1 MSLGRD
7 SFIPAGLRG
16 SFRSPQT
23 TTCSQLMRA
32 APGSG
37 NFSASIYWAHVHVSG
52 FSTGWMKSLWGNW
65 RRYCQAET
73 SWVAQTTSGFDVPEG
88 WDIRS
93 TTRISWGYKL
103 NPLVQWKNIL
113 DEKIETTYVESTADQ
128 GLWAWIQIAPALP
141 KSSLKSRLRITL
153 KRQTNKMLNLFT
165 ICVTEEGETWCW
177 PLHQFTSLLLVSFLT
192 CIRKRFMISK
202 CFFLLP
208 KICYS
213 GPQFLVF

>member
-65 RRYCQAET
+65 RSYCQAEI

-128 GLWAWIQIAPALP
+128 GLWDWIQIAPALP

-153 KRQTNKMLNLFT
+153 KRQTNKQNAESIRHMCDRGRRDLVLASAPIHFSSLGLFSHLYQ
-165 ICVTEEGETWCW
+165 EEV
-177 PLHQFTSLLLVSFLT
+177 HDF
-192 CIRKRFMISK
+192 
-202 CFFLLP
+202 
-208 KICYS
+208 
-213 GPQFLVF
+213 